1 MIAEDD
7 MNLTTTQRL
16 SRTSGKFLASLRDRS
31 INAYTLVMLAAL
43 IAFECFNFS
52 TTDFALQGMFGIM
65 GMGALRWST
74 ILALAFCGMDLAGI
88 TKLLSSSKGDRS
100 GASWYLLGAWVVAA
114 TMNAGLTWW
123 GVSVAIY
130 NQPADSM
137 LVLDPITFVTAIPL
151 LVSFGVW
158 LIRILIIG
166 ALVFSFSPRDNRQP
180 EKNTPSRKRALG
192 FSDHPQPIPS
202 GYKPLNTQVHSSKSS
217 FRY

>member
-1 MIAEDD
+1 

-16 SRTSGKFLASLRDRS
+16 SRISGKFFSSLRDRS

-52 TTDFALQGMFGIM
+52 TTDFALQGMFGSM

-88 TKLLSSSKGDRS
+88 TKLLANSKADRS
-100 GASWYLLGAWVVAA
+100 SAGWYLLGAWVVAA

-166 ALVFSFSPRDNRQP
+166 ALVFSFNPKSGTESAKPAQAHRRAMGFSDNRQ
-180 EKNTPSRKRALG
+180 AV
-192 FSDHPQPIPS
+192 PS
-202 GYKPLNTQVHSSKSS
+202 GYKPLNTQARTHNDP

>member
-1 MIAEDD
+1 

-16 SRTSGKFLASLRDRS
+16 SRMSGKFFSSLRDRS

-52 TTDFALQGMFGIM
+52 TTDFALQGMFGSM

-88 TKLLSSSKGDRS
+88 TKLLASSKNDRS
-100 GASWYLLGAWVVAA
+100 SAGWYLLGAWVVAA

-166 ALVFSFSPRDNRQP
+166 ALVFSFNPKSGTQSAKPAQAPKRAMGFSDNRQ
-180 EKNTPSRKRALG
+180 AV
-192 FSDHPQPIPS
+192 PS
-202 GYKPLNTQVHSSKSS
+202 GYKPLNTQARTHNDP

>member
-1 MIAEDD
+1 

-16 SRTSGKFLASLRDRS
+16 SRMSGKFFSSLRDRS

-52 TTDFALQGMFGIM
+52 TTDFALQGMFGSM

-88 TKLLSSSKGDRS
+88 TKLLASSKNDRS
-100 GASWYLLGAWVVAA
+100 SAGWYLLGAWVVAA

-166 ALVFSFSPRDNRQP
+166 ALVFSFNPKAEPQSAKPIQAHKRAMGFSDNRQ
-180 EKNTPSRKRALG
+180 AV
-192 FSDHPQPIPS
+192 PS
-202 GYKPLNTQVHSSKSS
+202 GYKPLNTQARTHNDP

>member
-1 MIAEDD
+1 
-7 MNLTTTQRL
+7 
-16 SRTSGKFLASLRDRS
+16 
-31 INAYTLVMLAAL
+31 
-43 IAFECFNFS
+43 
-52 TTDFALQGMFGIM
+52 
-65 GMGALRWST
+65 
-74 ILALAFCGMDLAGI
+74 
-88 TKLLSSSKGDRS
+88 
-100 GASWYLLGAWVVAA
+100 
-114 TMNAGLTWW
+114 MNAGLTWW

>member
-1 MIAEDD
+1 MEDE

-16 SRTSGKFLASLRDRS
+16 SRMSGKLLANLRERS

-52 TTDFALQGMFGIM
+52 TTDFALRGMFGEM

-88 TKLLSSSKGDRS
+88 TKLLAAPKNDSNRAG
-100 GASWYLLGAWVVAA
+100 WYLLGAWVVAA
-114 TMNAGLTWW
+114 SMNAGLTWW

-166 ALVFSFSPRDNRQP
+166 ALVFSFNSGRNERP
-180 EKNTPSRKRALG
+180 EKNAQAPKRAFG
-192 FSDHPQPIPS
+192 FSEQRQQPVPS
-202 GYKPLNTQVHSSKSS
+202 GYKPLNTQARSRNDPFH
-217 FRY
+217 Y

>member
-1 MIAEDD
+1 

-16 SRTSGKFLASLRDRS
+16 SRMSGKFFAGLRGKS
-31 INAYTLVMLAAL
+31 INAYTLIMVAAL

-52 TTDFALQGMFGIM
+52 TTDFALQGMFGEM

-74 ILALAFCGMDLAGI
+74 ILSLAFCGMDLAGI
-88 TKLLSSSKGDRS
+88 TKLLSNPRS
-100 GASWYLLGAWVVAA
+100 ESGRASWYLLGAWVLAA
-114 TMNAGLTWW
+114 SMNAGLTWW
-123 GVSVAIY
+123 GVSIAIY

-158 LIRILIIG
+158 LICILIIG
-166 ALVFSFSPRDNRQP
+166 ALVFSFDPRNNRQAEKPAHSQKRTFGFSDNRQ
-180 EKNTPSRKRALG
+180 AV
-192 FSDHPQPIPS
+192 PS
-202 GYKPLNTQVHSSKSS
+202 GYKPLNTQARSQNDP

>member
-1 MIAEDD
+1 

-16 SRTSGKFLASLRDRS
+16 SRMSGKFFSSLRDRS

-52 TTDFALQGMFGIM
+52 TTDFALQGMFGSM

-88 TKLLSSSKGDRS
+88 TKLLANSKADRS
-100 GASWYLLGAWVVAA
+100 SAGWYLLGAWVVAA

-166 ALVFSFSPRDNRQP
+166 ALVFSFNPKSGTPSAKPAQAHRRAMGFSDNRQ
-180 EKNTPSRKRALG
+180 AV
-192 FSDHPQPIPS
+192 PS
-202 GYKPLNTQVHSSKSS
+202 GYKPLNTQARTHNDP